1 MAAPLDCIAER
12 HPSSTGVRAIPHRG
26 GGDANRARSARA
38 CDGPLGAL
46 RRAPARRRCVRGR
59 AHTHIALPGS
69 RQPRSV
75 VRPARS
81 RVTARRH
88 ARPGKCALRA
98 LFAPRGGG
106 AVGCGNRG
114 CPPQILRASAPDSA
128 DADAA
133 IEVRGRTHA
142 RSGVDRARAQTRIAA
157 RVFRRSMRLPR
168 WLAWARWAAG
178 RPMPPRCG
186 GPGVPLLSARGV

>member
-1 MAAPLDCIAER
+1 MYELFRTAGEATRIALAVLVPVMGLSVRCAAHLPAAGACA
-12 HPSSTGVRAIPHRG
+12 
-26 GGDANRARSARA
+26 DALTRTSR
-38 CDGPLGAL
+38 
-46 RRAPARRRCVRGR
+46 
-59 AHTHIALPGS
+59 LPGS

-142 RSGVDRARAQTRIAA
+142 RSGVDRARAQTRIAV